1 MISNALTIDL
11 EFWHSPELI
20 RGFAPEKR
28 DDLIVEMTTP
38 ILKILDRFGVS
49 ATFFVLGEVAEKY
62 PDLVE
67 EVYSRGHEIASHAY
81 SHRTLHELGRDRF
94 KDEMCRSVRLLR
106 KITREPPIGF
116 RAPSFSIDNS
126 TRWAFDVLRR
136 YRFKYD
142 SSIFPVKTLLYGVPD
157 APLTI
162 YKPSAENV
170 SENDPNGTVIEF
182 PMTVFEYTRRIPI
195 AGGFYLRT
203 LPFSVLKKMIGRVNE
218 ERPAVIYIHPW
229 EIYPLM
235 PRLKLSL
242 SSRFITYHGIKSTRE
257 KLEGLLEHF
266 RFAPAREVLGL

>member
-11 EFWHSPELI
+11 EYWHSPELI

-136 YRFKYD
+136 YGFKYD

-203 LPFSVLKKMIGRVNE
+203 LPLSVLKKMIGRVNE